1 MLVKD
6 VMTISPMCCKPS
18 DRLDR
23 VAKLMLEHDCGF
35 IPVCEATKLVG
46 VITDRDITCRAVA
59 TGKVPNVVPV
69 SEVMTKTVYT
79 VRQDQDVQA
88 AIELMEAKQ
97 IRRLPVLDDED
108 KVVGI
113 IAPSDLAPTFAST
126 NVADFLLAVSYWKRR
141 TVVSPAAEHTHG
153 NDMDLRLRTSD
164 SSKA

>member
-18 DRLDR
+18 DTLDR

-35 IPVCEATKLVG
+35 IPVCKATKLVG

-59 TGKVPNVVPV
+59 AGEIPIVVPV
-69 SEVMTKTVYT
+69 SEVMTKPVYT

-108 KVVGI
+108 NVVGI
-113 IAPSDLAPTFAST
+113 IAPSDLAPIFAST
-126 NVADFLLAVSYWKRR
+126 NVADFLLAVSYWTRR
-141 TVVSPAAEHTHG
+141 TVVSAAAVDIRG
-153 NDMDLRLRTSD
+153 SDMDLS
-164 SSKA
+164 